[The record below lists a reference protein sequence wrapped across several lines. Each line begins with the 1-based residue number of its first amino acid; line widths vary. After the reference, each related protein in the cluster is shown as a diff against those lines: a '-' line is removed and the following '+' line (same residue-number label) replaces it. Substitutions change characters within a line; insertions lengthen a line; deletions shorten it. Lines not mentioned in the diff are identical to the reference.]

1 MLGPINAKAKMKMN
15 PKPEL
20 DGSNYTIP
28 KYSILIDME
37 SLNISKYNIYRN
49 TIYFYLKQIVNTIL
63 FYGSGISKTQYQHL
77 IMAAESLDRLTKA
90 MPYRK
95 YRPLL
100 KEYKGNYKEW

>member
-49 TIYFYLKQIVNTIL
+49 TIYFYLKL
-63 FYGSGISKTQYQHL
+63 KLLTQYYFMVQEL
-77 IMAAESLDRLTKA
+77 VKLNI
-90 MPYRK
+90 
-95 YRPLL
+95 
-100 KEYKGNYKEW
+100 NI